1 MDGLA
6 FTKSGEARASG
17 VKKWQTMVVA
27 IAATS
32 LTSGAMAEVSESDE
46 ASVAGASSEQQSEK
60 LPFATGEKLSYDIS
74 LLGIR
79 AAEADLRVS
88 GAANDGFRFRAD
100 GRTVGATDSLF
111 GLRETATCSVDET
124 LTPSLCRFSSEK
136 RSGVRRREL
145 KFDSSSGNVR
155 ERTLHEGK
163 REEKEIHF
171 DSGLSDV
178 QDALSGLYL
187 LRSKMPE
194 AEGEVVK
201 FRSMR
206 KGKPINVE
214 ATFRQVESV
223 STPAGTFKAARMD
236 LRIVEQQEAGATTAA
251 SVWLST
257 DARRLPVKMTAAAPI
272 GTLEASLKAA
282 TGTVGRALAER

>member
-1 MDGLA
+1 M
-6 FTKSGEARASG
+6 
-17 VKKWQTMVVA
+17 KKWQTMMVA

-32 LTSGAMAEVSESDE
+32 LTSGAMAEVSGKDE
-46 ASVAGASSEQQSEK
+46 ASAPGATSELQSGK
-60 LPFATGEKLSYDIS
+60 LPFARGEKLSYDIS

-79 AAEADLRVS
+79 AAEADLQVS
-88 GAANDGFRFRAD
+88 GAANDGFRFQAD

-111 GLRETATCSVDET
+111 GLRESASCSVDET

-145 KFDSSSGNVR
+145 KFDSNSGNVR
-155 ERTLHEGK
+155 ERTLQEGK

-171 DSGLSDV
+171 DSGLGDV

-187 LRSKMPE
+187 LRSKMPT

-214 ATFRQVESV
+214 ATYREVESV
-223 STPAGTFKAARMD
+223 STLAGTFKAARLD
-236 LRIVEQQEAGATTAA
+236 LRILEKQEEGATTAA
-251 SVWLST
+251 SVWLTT
-257 DARRLPVKMTAAAPI
+257 DARRLPVKMTAAAPV

-282 TGTVGRALAER
+282 KGTVGGELAER